1 MQAGSIPKYALPLAA
16 TYATAVVAGFYF
28 DLPWLALFPIAMIFA
43 WLAFKR
49 MDVLMLCLMAFVPLS
64 MSLEDLEIGGLG
76 IYLPTEPILA
86 GVLVLFILRSLRG
99 WPIDPRILRHPL
111 ARWTALGMVWMFLTA
126 ITSEIPVVSFKFLV
140 ARLWF
145 VVGFMW
151 VLGHIILKDPLR
163 KHQMIMAYAI
173 PLCAVII
180 YTVIRH
186 AEFGFE
192 KDAGHWVMKPFYK
205 DHTSYGAVLAMIIP
219 PVIALATWKRFS
231 AFTKVSLIGIL
242 AILSLGLVLSYTR
255 AAWVSLAAV
264 TVLWAL
270 IKLGFRLKTLVT
282 IAVIFLSF
290 VWFARDALLIQLERN
305 RQDSSDNLT
314 EHVESISNV
323 SSDASNLER
332 LNRWNAALALFQERP
347 IFGWGGGT
355 YQFVYAPFQRSDDR
369 TIISTNNAD
378 GGNAHSEYL
387 GPLAEQGVPGFIFIL
402 GLLGFCMHLGFRLN
416 RKLKAGEDRA
426 LAMGVFLGLMTY
438 FVHGILNNY
447 LDTDKASA
455 LFWGYFAMLLVWD
468 LTISASTDQT
478 MENGGLSSNP
488 QLQEPQ

>member
-1 MQAGSIPKYALPLAA
+1 MQAGSIPKLAVPLAA
-16 TYATAVVAGFYF
+16 TYAAMVSAGFYF
-28 DLPWLALFPIAMIFA
+28 DFPWLALIPIVLIFA

-49 MDVLMLCLMAFVPLS
+49 MDLLIVSLMTFVPLS
-64 MSLEDLEIGGLG
+64 LNLEDLEIGGIG

-86 GVLVLFILRSLRG
+86 GILVLFCLRSVRG
-99 WPIDPRILRHPL
+99 WPVDARILKHPL
-111 ARWTALGMVWMFLTA
+111 ARWTVGWLMWIFLTSLA
-126 ITSEIPVVSFKFLV
+126 SEMPVVSFKFLL

-151 VLGHIILKDPLR
+151 VLGHVILLNPLR
-163 KHQMIMAYAI
+163 KHQLILAYAI
-173 PLCAVII
+173 PLCAVIV
-180 YTVIRH
+180 YTFVRH

-219 PVIALATWKRFS
+219 PVIALSTWKRFS
-231 AFTKVSLIGIL
+231 AFVKVSLAGIL
-242 AILSLGLVLSYTR
+242 VILVVGLVLSYTR

-264 TVLWAL
+264 MALWAL
-270 IKLGFRLKTLVT
+270 IKLGFRLKTLLT
-282 IAVIFLSF
+282 IGLVLLAFG
-290 VWFARDALLIQLERN
+290 WFARDALLIQLERN
-305 RQDSSDNLT
+305 RQDSSDDLT

-332 LNRWNAALALFQERP
+332 LNRWNAALALFRERP
-347 IFGWGGGT
+347 VFGWGGGT

-387 GPLAEQGVPGFIFIL
+387 GPLAEQGVPGLLFVL
-402 GLLGFCMHLGFRLN
+402 GLLGFCLHLGFRLN
-416 RKLKAGEDRA
+416 RKLKTSEDRT

-455 LFWGYFAMLLVWD
+455 LFWGFFAMLLVWD
-468 LTISASTDQT
+468 LSISEADKESALGDT
-478 MENGGLSSNP
+478 
-488 QLQEPQ
+488 